1 MRTTHE
7 DIPQCCIT
15 HVENKREGEE
25 EVGGGGGGGGG
36 GRKEIWRSHAH
47 ILSTH
52 NEGEGEGEK
61 RYGEAMHT
69 YLAHTMSYQQI
80 AKRQRHRQTP
90 SYHQNKIVREAAV
103 RNHMSG

>member
-7 DIPQCCIT
+7 DMPQCCIT

-36 GRKEIWRSHAH
+36 GRGGR
-47 ILSTH
+47 
-52 NEGEGEGEK
+52 GREK

-69 YLAHTMSYQQI
+69 YLAHTYQQI

-90 SYHQNKIVREAAV
+90 SSHQNKIVREAAV